1 MKRFGPDPQKFFAG
15 VYAAVP
21 PWDIGG
27 AQPSMAALLAEF
39 PPVGP
44 VLDVGCGS
52 GDLAIH
58 IAETGLDVLG
68 IDFVASAIEHARR
81 KAQVLPL
88 EVAGRLQFQ
97 VADALQPSLLQR
109 AFGSVVDSGFLHLLT
124 PQETEGFLVEI
135 ASVLRPGSRYYLHEF
150 ATEFAIPN
158 SPRQVTEQEV
168 RSRFTPDQGWQIRSL
183 RSGEFLSRVAP
194 PLPATL
200 AFLER
205 LPSPS
210 A

>member
-1 MKRFGPDPQKFFAG
+1 MNRFGPDPHKFFAG
-15 VYAAVP
+15 VYAYVP

-27 AQPSMAALLAEF
+27 AQPAMAALLSEF

-44 VLDVGCGS
+44 ILDVGCGS

-58 IAETGLDVLG
+58 LAETGLYVLG
-68 IDFVASAIEHARR
+68 IDFVTTAIEYARR
-81 KAQVLPL
+81 KVQVLP
-88 EVAGRLQFQ
+88 EDVAGRLEFQ

-109 AFGSVVDSGFLHLLT
+109 SFGSVVDSGFLHLLT
-124 PQETEGFLVEI
+124 PEETDGFLAEI
-135 ASVLRPGSRYYLHEF
+135 ASVLPQGSRYYLHEF

-158 SPRQVTEQEV
+158 SPRQVTEEEV
-168 RSRFTPDQGWQIRSL
+168 RSRFTTEQGWLIRAI

-194 PLPATL
+194 PVPATL
-200 AFLER
+200 ACLER